1 MYSGLFCWLPTM
13 RNKMKAPLFD
23 DILRISQ
30 AIAEASA
37 SDNEAARDGSY
48 QELIKLCANNDNSP
62 RNHPLQW
69 EALGDFTVDSEQA
82 IDIYQKGLEI
92 ANKLT
97 LTDFSASIHLSMG
110 QRYQEMEELDKAKSS
125 AAHAGELLANVVNE
139 ELKVEI
145 EAFVK
150 SLG

>member
-1 MYSGLFCWLPTM
+1 M

-30 AIAEASA
+30 AIADASA
-37 SDNEAARDGSY
+37 SDKETARDASY

-82 IDIYQKGLEI
+82 IDIYQKGLDI
-92 ANKLT
+92 AKKLT
-97 LTDFSASIHLSMG
+97 LIDFSASIHLSMA
-110 QRYQEMEELDKAKSS
+110 QRFQEMEELDKAKAS
-125 AAHAGELLANVVNE
+125 AELANALADKVVNE
-139 ELKVEI
+139 ELKKDI
-145 EAFVK
+145 EAFAA
-150 SLG
+150 SIG